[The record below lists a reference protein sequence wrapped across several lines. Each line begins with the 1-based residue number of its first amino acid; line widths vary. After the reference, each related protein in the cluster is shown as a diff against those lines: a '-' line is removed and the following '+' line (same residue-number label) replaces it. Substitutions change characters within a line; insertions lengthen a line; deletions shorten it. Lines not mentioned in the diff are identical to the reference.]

1 MLQNPLPEPMA
12 IGFGFFD
19 GRCAGSLKVI
29 FDSFYLLQGLI
40 GRAGLTTY
48 LPADQQPQS
57 QTDPK
62 VAKFVSLVPDSCN
75 IKRAAEKN
83 YKKQEPV
90 K

>member
-19 GRCAGSLKVI
+19 VECAGSLRVI
-29 FDSFYLLQGLI
+29 ADSFYLLQRLI
-40 GRAGLTTY
+40 RRAGLTTY

-57 QTDPK
+57 QNDPK
-62 VAKFVSLVPDSCN
+62 VAKFVSLAPDSCN
-75 IKRAAEKN
+75 MKRAAEEN